1 MVDSV
6 PVVVLGAKEV
16 AWYHVTIHVT
26 PHAAEMDVRGVVDL
40 HVVVVEDRV
49 AHHVWVYVE
58 MVAVL
63 DVMIVVQETVST
75 HVVLAATHAAEDV
88 DKVVEAVVHII
99 ARVIARVI
107 VLEVVV
113 RDVQMYQNA
122 LNRQLME
129 PSRDLLM
136 APAIHIKELR

>member
-1 MVDSV
+1 MQILASSH
-6 PVVVLGAKEV
+6 ART
-16 AWYHVTIHVT
+16 HVTR
-26 PHAAEMDVRGVVDL
+26 HAAEMDVRGVVDL
-40 HVVVVEDRV
+40 YVVVVEDRV
-49 AHHVWVYVE
+49 AHHVEVYVE

-63 DVMIVVQETVST
+63 DVMIVVQETAST
-75 HVVLAATHAAEDV
+75 HAEDV
-88 DKVVEAVVHII
+88 DKVVEAVVQII

-136 APAIHIKELR
+136 APAIHIKELRWEQ

>member
-1 MVDSV
+1 MLASSH
-6 PVVVLGAKEV
+6 AR
-16 AWYHVTIHVT
+16 ANVTR
-26 PHAAEMDVRGVVDL
+26 HAAVMDVRGVVDL
-40 HVVVVEDRV
+40 YVVVVEDRV

-113 RDVQMYQNA
+113 RDVQMYQNG

-136 APAIHIKELR
+136 APAIHIKELRWEQ

>member
-1 MVDSV
+1 
-6 PVVVLGAKEV
+6 
-16 AWYHVTIHVT
+16 
-26 PHAAEMDVRGVVDL
+26 MDL
-40 HVVVVEDRV
+40 YVVVVEDRV

-63 DVMIVVQETVST
+63 DVMIVVQETAST
-75 HVVLAATHAAEDV
+75 HVVLAATHAAENV

-136 APAIHIKELR
+136 APAIHIKELRWEQ

>member
-63 DVMIVVQETVST
+63 DVMIVVQEIVST

-88 DKVVEAVVHII
+88 DKVVEAVVHI
-99 ARVIARVI
+99 IARVI

-136 APAIHIKELR
+136 APAIHIKELRWEQ